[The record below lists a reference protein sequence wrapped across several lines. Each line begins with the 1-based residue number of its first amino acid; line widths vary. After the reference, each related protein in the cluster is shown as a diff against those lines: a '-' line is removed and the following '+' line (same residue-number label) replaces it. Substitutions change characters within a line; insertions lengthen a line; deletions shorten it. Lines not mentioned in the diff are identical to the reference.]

1 MNTYKIE
8 FLTLDGNFN
17 FVEIDAERENVALR
31 TFEENYTFKEI
42 LAVKQLFN

>member
-17 FVEIDAERENVALR
+17 FVEIDAERENVALMI
-31 TFEENYTFKEI
+31 FEGNYNFKKI